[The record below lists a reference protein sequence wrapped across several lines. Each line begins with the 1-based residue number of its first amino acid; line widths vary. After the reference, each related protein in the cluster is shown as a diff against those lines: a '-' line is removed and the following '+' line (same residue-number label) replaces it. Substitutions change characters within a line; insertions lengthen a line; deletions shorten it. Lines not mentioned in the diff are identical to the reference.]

1 MITEKI
7 NIERSDMKEI
17 NALRL
22 RNHLGEIIEELN
34 TTGEPVLISKAR
46 KIRAVLITPDQYE
59 RRFLDYQAEEKKKK
73 ILAEIA
79 GLRAERIGAVDSVEV
94 LREMR
99 GYNK

>member
-1 MITEKI
+1 
-7 NIERSDMKEI
+7 MKEV

-73 ILAEIA
+73 ILTDIA
-79 GLRAERIGAVDSVEV
+79 ALRADSIDAEGSVEV
-94 LREMR
+94 LRDLR
-99 GYNK
+99 GYPQ

>member
-1 MITEKI
+1 
-7 NIERSDMKEI
+7 MKEV

-59 RRFLDYQAEEKKKK
+59 RRFLDYQADEKKKK
-73 ILAEIA
+73 MLSDIA
-79 GLRAERIGAVDSVEV
+79 ALRADRIGAEDSVEI
-94 LREMR
+94 LRELR
-99 GYNK
+99 GYHQ

>member
-1 MITEKI
+1 M
-7 NIERSDMKEI
+7 RFAMKEV

-34 TTGEPVLISKAR
+34 ATGEPVLISKAR

-73 ILAEIA
+73 ILADITA
-79 GLRAERIGAVDSVEV
+79 LKADRIGADDSVDV
-94 LREMR
+94 LRELR
-99 GYNK
+99 GYHK